1 MMKPWAAT
9 MSTSLQDALQ
19 SALAA
24 TQDCD
29 PRDMSPA
36 ELASLDQLDGRIFE
50 IMDALITDFD
60 ECGPETRACL
70 EKARLRK

>member
-1 MMKPWAAT
+1 

-36 ELASLDQLDGRIFE
+36 ELAILDQLDDRIFE
-50 IMDALITDFD
+50 IIDRLISHHD
-60 ECGPETRACL
+60 ECGPAARAAIK
-70 EKARLRK
+70 KASAHRTPG